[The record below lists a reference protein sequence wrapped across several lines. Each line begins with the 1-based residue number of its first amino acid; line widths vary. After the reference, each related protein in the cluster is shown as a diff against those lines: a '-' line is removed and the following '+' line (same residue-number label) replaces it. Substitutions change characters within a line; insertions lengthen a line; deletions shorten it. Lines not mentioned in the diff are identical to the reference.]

1 MWRNILAQFIGPA
14 LSHLKLKHIKLFS
27 GNKSNFTHQRTMN
40 FINTLS
46 NFSKNTK
53 WLTPLILMS
62 FLEGLA
68 RICFIWWQVYGFS
81 YCCENMV
88 FSFIQLSM
96 AFPSQVTYF
105 QFIKEPF
112 QPKHNRYAYCFQ
124 SQRDPF
130 LIRGAFFV
138 IKEPFSIPNNFFV
151 LSRKLSSQTLLCFLG
166 EPLPNLCFQH
176 VNMFCGPCSKFESV
190 KKHSWNHCLSSLSF
204 FVYSNMG
211 YHYWKLYGHYYSY
224 HQSGNSF
231 YLYIGQGTNM
241 EWIIQQQLP
250 WN

>member
-1 MWRNILAQFIGPA
+1 
-14 LSHLKLKHIKLFS
+14 
-27 GNKSNFTHQRTMN
+27 MN

-105 QFIKEPF
+105 QFIKETF

-138 IKEPFSIPNNFFV
+138 IKKPFSIPNNFFV
-151 LSRKLSSQTLLCFLG
+151 FIKETLQPNFTLLFG
-166 EPLPNLCFQH
+166 RTSSKPLFPTCKYVLWT
-176 VNMFCGPCSKFESV
+176 MF
-190 KKHSWNHCLSSLSF
+190 
-204 FVYSNMG
+204 
-211 YHYWKLYGHYYSY
+211 
-224 HQSGNSF
+224 
-231 YLYIGQGTNM
+231 
-241 EWIIQQQLP
+241 
-250 WN
+250 